1 MVKNFSDIDPLDTS
15 NLDQGD
21 VDDLYKSQVRG
32 IVKSYI
38 DQFDVFSEIIQNS
51 LDAIELRIKEESN
64 FDPKLWITID
74 LKDQMLTVV
83 DNGTGLKEEEFTK
96 FLTPSITMNK
106 K

>member
-1 MVKNFSDIDPLDTS
+1 MVDSFSDIDPLDTS

-51 LDAIELRIKEESN
+51 LDAVESKVKEWQ
-64 FDPKLWITID
+64 K
-74 LKDQMLTVV
+74 K
-83 DNGTGLKEEEFTK
+83 
-96 FLTPSITMNK
+96 SITSHLMMSIVE
-106 K
+106 